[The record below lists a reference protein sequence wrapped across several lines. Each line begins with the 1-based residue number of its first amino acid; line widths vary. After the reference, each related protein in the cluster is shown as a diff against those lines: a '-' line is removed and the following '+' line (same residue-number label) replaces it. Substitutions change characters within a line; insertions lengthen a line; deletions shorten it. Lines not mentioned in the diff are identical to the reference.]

1 MSKYNQLAIS
11 TNPSF
16 YLSAPVTTDQ
26 SSAGIVALSSNNLSA
41 IGQPVVYGNTNSFLV
56 TDSTGVVLDRDIVFV
71 EGNLTEFVMLSQ
83 APAGEVGVLST
94 DIDSGIF
101 LTPDAVM
108 LRVSSILEDM
118 IFNQVIQVKI
128 KEWESKKHVVV
139 SIGSSQVSLTVN
151 GISNSSSFQG
161 DIISGSTMNIGAGSD
176 YAFLLDGL
184 GVYPL
189 RLIDKSSTINDFGS
203 AHNVYASI
211 LHGGQTT
218 KFDTF
223 VVDEINL
230 VELKDFHIEA
240 ADLETRSLVYSFLV
254 SQTSQPNKYL
264 VFKSNNDSTI
274 VEYDISGGAIVEFQH
289 YDSVELSD
297 SNVVVSFRIPL
308 DVPSD
313 FQIEVTTVLDANIL
327 SQTPADLI
335 VDGTPVFPNVV
346 DESIVNCP
354 EGVWLAKASYTGT
367 WKPFEQAGSEPP
379 KTIELLFKP
388 NDSTETV
395 VIFDSSDGSVTT
407 ASQSGYI
414 LWLNGV
420 EVADLTDI
428 KWNQW
433 NHLILVNDTASATE
447 FSINTDGSSDP
458 MNINFQFLSAYPTEL
473 VQAEIEQLYA
483 VVAGIDIISVAES
496 ELTFAEGEF
505 DNGLGFQVI
514 NLTWAIVGAGGS

>member
-11 TNPSF
+11 TSPVF
-16 YLSAPVTTDQ
+16 YLSAPTTTDQ
-26 SSAGIVALSSNNLSA
+26 SNAGLVGLSSNNLSPV
-41 IGQPVVYGNTNSFLV
+41 GQPIIYGNTSSFLV
-56 TDSTGVVLDRDIVFV
+56 TDSTGVQLDADIVFV
-71 EGNLTEFVMLSQ
+71 EGNLTELVVLSQ
-83 APAGEVGVLST
+83 TPAGEVGILST

-101 LTPDAVM
+101 LTSDAVM
-108 LRVSSILEDM
+108 LRVSSTLEDM
-118 IFNQVIQVKI
+118 ILNQVVQVKI
-128 KEWESKKHVVV
+128 KEWESKKHIVV
-139 SIGSSQVSLTVN
+139 SVGSGQVSLTVN
-151 GISNSSSFQG
+151 GVSNSSSFQG
-161 DIISGSTMNIGAGSD
+161 SIVGGSTMTVGAGSD
-176 YAFLLDGL
+176 YVFLLDGL

-189 RLIDKSSTINDFGS
+189 RLLDKSGAINDSGS
-203 AHNVYASI
+203 AHSIYTSI

-223 VVDEINL
+223 VVDETNMVKL
-230 VELKDFHIEA
+230 EDFHIEA

-254 SQTSQPNKYL
+254 SQTDQVSKYL
-264 VFKSNNDSTI
+264 VFKSNNDSTV
-274 VEYDISGGAIVEFQH
+274 VEYDISGGDIVEFQH
-289 YDSVELSD
+289 YDSVELTD
-297 SNVVVSFRIPL
+297 SNVVVSFRVPL

-354 EGVWLAKASYTGT
+354 EGVWLAKASYAGT
-367 WKPFEQAGSEPP
+367 WKPFEQAGFEPP

-388 NDSTETV
+388 NDSTEVV
-395 VIFDSSDGSVTT
+395 VIFDSSDGSITT
-407 ASQSGYI
+407 ASQSGYT

-420 EVADLTDI
+420 EVADLIDI

-433 NHLILVNDTASATE
+433 NHLVLVNDTAAATE

-458 MNINFQFLSAYPTEL
+458 MNVNFQFLSAYPTEL
-473 VQAEIEQLYA
+473 AQAEIEQLYA